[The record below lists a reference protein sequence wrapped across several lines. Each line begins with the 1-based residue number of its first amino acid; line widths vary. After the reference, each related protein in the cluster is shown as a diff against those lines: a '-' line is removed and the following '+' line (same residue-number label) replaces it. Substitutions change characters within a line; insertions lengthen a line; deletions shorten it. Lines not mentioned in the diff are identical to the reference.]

1 MSLVVIALM
10 PLAENIAGVQRRIA
24 AAALRSGRKPG
35 AITLMAVTKTFPPEQ
50 IRAAYDAGLRVF
62 GENRLQE
69 FAGKVESMRDLHDV
83 EWHMIG
89 HVQSN
94 KAGKVVEVFAHV
106 DSLDSVRLARKL
118 NAAASEI
125 GTRLS
130 VLIEINIGGEEAKN
144 GVAPGSAELQELLTT
159 APELPSLEFRGLMT
173 VPPYSEDPG
182 ASRPCFRKMRE
193 LFAQIH
199 SRKLPA
205 VRMDVL
211 SMGMSHDF
219 EVAIEEGATCVR
231 LGTAIFGA
239 RP

>member
-1 MSLVVIALM
+1 MA
-10 PLAENIAGVQRRIA
+10 LAENIAHVQERIT
-24 AAALRSGRKPG
+24 AAALRSGRKTQE
-35 AITLMAVTKTFPPEQ
+35 IVLMAVTKTFPSEQ
-50 IRAAYDAGLRVF
+50 IRAAYDAGLRIF
-62 GENRLQE
+62 GENRVQE
-69 FAGKVESMRDLHDV
+69 FAGKGESLRDLHDA

-94 KAGKVVEVFAHV
+94 KATKAVEIFANV

-118 NAAASEI
+118 NAATSEM
-125 GTRLS
+125 GKRLP
-130 VLIEINIGGEEAKN
+130 VLIEVNIGGEEAKN
-144 GVAPGSAELQELLTT
+144 GVAPDSAELQDLLVA
-159 APELPSLEFRGLMT
+159 APELRSLEFRGLMT
-173 VPPYSEDPG
+173 VPPYSEDPEQ
-182 ASRPCFRKMRE
+182 SRPYFRKMRE

>member
-1 MSLVVIALM
+1 M
-10 PLAENIAGVQRRIA
+10 PLVENIARVRDRIA
-24 AAALRSGRKPG
+24 TAALGSGRK
-35 AITLMAVTKTFPPEQ
+35 AEEVVVMAVTKTFPPEQ

-69 FAGKVESMRDLHDV
+69 FAAKFESLHDLHDA

-94 KAGKVVEVFAHV
+94 KATKAVEIFANV

-118 NAAASEI
+118 NAATSEM
-125 GTRLS
+125 GKRLP
-130 VLIEINIGGEEAKN
+130 VLIEVNIGGEEAKN
-144 GVAPGSAELQELLTT
+144 GVAPDSAELQDLLVA
-159 APELPSLEFRGLMT
+159 APELRSLEFRGLMT
-173 VPPYSEDPG
+173 VPPYSEDPEQ
-182 ASRPCFRKMRE
+182 SRPYFRKMRE

>member
-1 MSLVVIALM
+1 MA
-10 PLAENIAGVQRRIA
+10 LAENIAHVQERIT
-24 AAALRSGRKPG
+24 AAALRSGRKTQE
-35 AITLMAVTKTFPPEQ
+35 IVLMAVTKTFPSEQ
-50 IRAAYDAGLRVF
+50 IRAAYDAGLRIF
-62 GENRLQE
+62 GENQVQE
-69 FAGKVESMRDLHDV
+69 FAGKGESLRDLHDA

-94 KAGKVVEVFAHV
+94 KATKAVEIFANV

-118 NAAASEI
+118 NAATSEM
-125 GTRLS
+125 GKRLP
-130 VLIEINIGGEEAKN
+130 VLIEVNIGGEEAKN
-144 GVAPGSAELQELLTT
+144 GVAPDSAELQDLLVA

-173 VPPYSEDPG
+173 VPPYSEDPEQ
-182 ASRPCFRKMRE
+182 SRPYFRKMRE